1 MLVTLDLPTDFKG
14 RGGGPDSTYT
24 CNVHAF
30 YSDNQ
35 SSNPALRPQLLA
47 AKNGAKDEKEIG
59 IVPYLKR
66 PIHSLAH

>member
-1 MLVTLDLPTDFKG
+1 MYNTTSQWVG
-14 RGGGPDSTYT
+14 AAMVSMQ
-24 CNVHAF
+24 AF
-30 YSDNQ
+30 YCEDQ
-35 SSNPALRPQLLA
+35 SSNPALWPQLLA

>member
-1 MLVTLDLPTDFKG
+1 MQ
-14 RGGGPDSTYT
+14 
-24 CNVHAF
+24 AF
-30 YSDNQ
+30 YCEDQ